1 MSLNFERITIL
12 DDDIQ
17 FNVLDLVI
25 FVERYEMQDIIFIK
39 YLYDELKTK

>member
-39 YLYDELKTK
+39 YLYAEVKTK